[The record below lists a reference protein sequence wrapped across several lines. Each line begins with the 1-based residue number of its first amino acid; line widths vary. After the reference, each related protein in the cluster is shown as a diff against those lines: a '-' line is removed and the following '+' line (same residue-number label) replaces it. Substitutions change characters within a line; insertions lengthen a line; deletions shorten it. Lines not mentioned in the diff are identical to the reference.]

1 MRRLRERHSP
11 ETRMMLRSVQ
21 VVSILGLAL
30 GMMTLAGATAPNA
43 DWRLHLYITWFAIA
57 IISVEAILHWVKAG
71 IYALLLMTLTVTA
84 ADISQGVATMG
95 SGLLGM
101 LVVTILVGY
110 LYPMRD
116 QFD

>member
-11 ETRMMLRSVQ
+11 DTRMMLRSVQ
-21 VVSILGLAL
+21 IVSILGLLL
-30 GMMTLAGATAPNA
+30 GVITLAGTTAPNA
-43 DWRLHLYITWFAIA
+43 DWRLLLYITWFAIA
-57 IISVEAILHWVKAG
+57 IISVEAILYWVKAG
-71 IYALLLMTLTVTA
+71 IYALLLMTLAVTV
-84 ADISQGVATMG
+84 ADVSQGVATIGGGML
-95 SGLLGM
+95 GL